1 MTEKATNYSRRTVVR
16 TVGTMAATV
25 GLAGCIGGTGT
36 NGGGT
41 KDPDESYVE
50 DEPDYGGWFEG
61 ANNYNGTVDR
71 REQDEVTVQVG
82 AGSRGMAF
90 APASVMVSSG
100 TTIVWEWT
108 GRGSSHNVAARGG
121 TFKSEFTGSEGH
133 TFEYTLENSGIYKY
147 VCEPHESS
155 GMKGAVVVDESE

>member
-1 MTEKATNYSRRTVVR
+1 MADNSTKHSRRTVVQ
-16 TVGTMAATV
+16 TVGATVTTV

-36 NGGGT
+36 NDGGG

-61 ANNYNGTVDR
+61 ANNYNSTVDR
-71 REQDEVTVQVG
+71 RGQDEVTVRVG

-90 APASVMVSSG
+90 DPASVMVSPQ
-100 TTIVWEWT
+100 TTVVWEWT
-108 GRGSSHNVAARGG
+108 GRGSLHNVVAQVG
-121 TFKSEFTGSEGH
+121 TFKSEFTGSKGH
-133 TFEYTLENSGIYKY
+133 TFEYRVENSGVFKY

-155 GMKGAVVVDESE
+155 GMKGAIAVGESE